1 MSYEEKR
8 WRRSACVRLVVGR
21 TGKSKGVVR
30 RVGAKGHAKITG
42 FVRTFT
48 CLSTMRT
55 GAPRSYLQLSLDFTE
70 TQTLSVRSI
79 SILLPNTHIKMHP
92 HQHRVLSYQYPMC
105 SPAAALS
112 DPSLDGKRDRPPLRR
127 PWAWRRLRRALFER
141 LARRARRR
149 KAHVLIVMAILRKVL
164 VDLACRV

>member
-1 MSYEEKR
+1 MKR
-8 WRRSACVRLVVGR
+8 RGGGGQHVCGSWSVAPANRKAWCVELARRDTQNNRL
-21 TGKSKGVVR
+21 
-30 RVGAKGHAKITG
+30 A
-42 FVRTFT
+42 RTFT

-70 TQTLSVRSI
+70 TQTLSARSI

-141 LARRARRR
+141 LAWRARRR